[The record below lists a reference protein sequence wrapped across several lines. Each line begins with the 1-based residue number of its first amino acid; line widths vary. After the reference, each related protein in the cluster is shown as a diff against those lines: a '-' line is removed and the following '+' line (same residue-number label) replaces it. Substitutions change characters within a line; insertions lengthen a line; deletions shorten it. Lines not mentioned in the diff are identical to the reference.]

1 MFRRLGIDATAP
13 ETTVGVDIG
22 SDVGSVTGT
31 RLAVS
36 PSGEWGVVAQPSR
49 TLFFVRF
56 NADGSRT
63 KDVITLPNAV
73 TGVPDLIPEDAS
85 SWLTTFVREEYVL
98 GKRMAYLTLA
108 RGNDLSVRDAL
119 ETVEV
124 PGGAVPYPLTI
135 PPALLLDGTTL
146 DAVFARA
153 ESLSGASTV
162 HLKRWSL
169 PAATGIAPS
178 VLADRAPILTTSN
191 HLLSSGLAAAPV
203 DGKNLIATWADN
215 RWGDNELYGSTVDLR
230 MCP

>member
-73 TGVPDLIPEDAS
+73 TGVPDLIAEDSS